1 MDRSREKWYRIHPRV
16 LGGYEKKKK
25 DVQRLPPVN
34 RPELVDF
41 VRWKTFFR
49 SLFYIL
55 SF

>member
-1 MDRSREKWYRIHPRV
+1 MVPEFIQECWAAMK
-16 LGGYEKKKK
+16 KKKK

-34 RPELVDF
+34 RTELVDF